1 MNVSK
6 NLSRGEGRMVTG
18 RVYPLTFLFR
28 PRQTRQ
34 IEELRKKVDQC
45 CHSISRI
52 ESKLTDLQKA
62 LQESENGSEMM
73 MQVAQAASVAVN
85 SIIGTT
91 VPSNATE

>member
-1 MNVSK
+1 M
-6 NLSRGEGRMVTG
+6 RAEW
-18 RVYPLTFLFR
+18 YR
-28 PRQTRQ
+28 PCLATDFSLPPQANPS

-73 MQVAQAASVAVN
+73 MQVAQAASVALD
-85 SIIGTT
+85 SLLGTNM
-91 VPSNATE
+91 PSNTAE